1 MIHSSWPWVAPRSR
15 ARSCWATLSPDTE
28 ATTAI
33 SAAHMAMRMRRCR
46 RGSVT
51 TAPPPSCARGVRV
64 STWCSVRR
72 RSVSSPV
79 RNGIVLFHVP
89 AVTRPGVRQPS
100 PVPCSTVDP
109 RVSRSRAAV
118 IRAAT
123 DLLVE
128 GGPNAVT
135 VDSIVARS
143 GVAKST
149 IYRHWES
156 RDDILVSVIESC
168 APHIPEP
175 APDPDVV
182 DALRQVVHSMAESL
196 NDPEWAR
203 VLPALLMLKNHEAGI
218 AAMND
223 RLEHEQ
229 DMVVTT

>member
-1 MIHSSWPWVAPRSR
+1 
-15 ARSCWATLSPDTE
+15 
-28 ATTAI
+28 
-33 SAAHMAMRMRRCR
+33 
-46 RGSVT
+46 
-51 TAPPPSCARGVRV
+51 VRQ
-64 STWCSVRR
+64 
-72 RSVSSPV
+72 SSPV
-79 RNGIVLFHVP
+79 PFDD
-89 AVTRPGVRQPS
+89 
-100 PVPCSTVDP
+100 VDP
-109 RVSRSRAAV
+109 RVSRSRASV
-118 IRAAT
+118 LRAAT

-135 VDSIVARS
+135 VDAIVHRS

-175 APDPDVV
+175 DPDSDVV
-182 DALRQVVHSMAESL
+182 AGLREVVQAMADAL

-229 DMVVTT
+229 DMVLMTQLRRAAAEGVLRSDLDAEEAVATLLGPLLFAHLTESVKIDDDFVDRTVDRFLAAYAPPS

>member
-1 MIHSSWPWVAPRSR
+1 
-15 ARSCWATLSPDTE
+15 
-28 ATTAI
+28 
-33 SAAHMAMRMRRCR
+33 
-46 RGSVT
+46 
-51 TAPPPSCARGVRV
+51 
-64 STWCSVRR
+64 
-72 RSVSSPV
+72 
-79 RNGIVLFHVP
+79 
-89 AVTRPGVRQPS
+89 VRQPS
-100 PVPCSTVDP
+100 PVPSSDVDP

-149 IYRHWES
+149 IYRHWGS

-168 APHIPEP
+168 APQIPE
-175 APDPDVV
+175 PDPDVDVV
-182 DALRQVVHSMAESL
+182 DGLRQVIHAMADAL

-223 RLEHEQ
+223 RIEHEQ
-229 DMVVTT
+229 DMVLETLLRRGAAEGVLRDDLDPQEATAALLGPLLFAHLTESVKIDADFVDRTVDRFLAAYRPD

>member
-1 MIHSSWPWVAPRSR
+1 
-15 ARSCWATLSPDTE
+15 
-28 ATTAI
+28 
-33 SAAHMAMRMRRCR
+33 
-46 RGSVT
+46 
-51 TAPPPSCARGVRV
+51 
-64 STWCSVRR
+64 
-72 RSVSSPV
+72 
-79 RNGIVLFHVP
+79 
-89 AVTRPGVRQPS
+89 
-100 PVPCSTVDP
+100 VDP

-135 VDSIVARS
+135 VDAIVHRS

-168 APHIPEP
+168 APAIPM
-175 APDPDVV
+175 PDPDTDVV
-182 DALRQVVHSMAESL
+182 DALRGIVHAMADAL

-203 VLPALLMLKNHEAGI
+203 VLPALLMLKNHESGI

-229 DMVVTT
+229 EQALTVLLERAAAEGVLRADLDSQEAATMLVGPLLFAHLTESVKLDKAFVDRAVDNFLRAYAPT

>member
-1 MIHSSWPWVAPRSR
+1 
-15 ARSCWATLSPDTE
+15 
-28 ATTAI
+28 
-33 SAAHMAMRMRRCR
+33 
-46 RGSVT
+46 
-51 TAPPPSCARGVRV
+51 
-64 STWCSVRR
+64 
-72 RSVSSPV
+72 
-79 RNGIVLFHVP
+79 
-89 AVTRPGVRQPS
+89 
-100 PVPCSTVDP
+100 
-109 RVSRSRAAV
+109 V

-135 VDSIVARS
+135 VDAIVHRS

-168 APHIPEP
+168 APAIPM
-175 APDPDVV
+175 PDPDIDVV
-182 DALRQVVHSMAESL
+182 DALRGIVHAMADAL

-203 VLPALLMLKNHEAGI
+203 VLPALLMLKNHESGI

-229 DMVVTT
+229 EMALNVLLERASSEGVLRADLDTQEAATMLVGPLLFAHLTDSVKLDEAFVDRAVDNFLKAYAPS